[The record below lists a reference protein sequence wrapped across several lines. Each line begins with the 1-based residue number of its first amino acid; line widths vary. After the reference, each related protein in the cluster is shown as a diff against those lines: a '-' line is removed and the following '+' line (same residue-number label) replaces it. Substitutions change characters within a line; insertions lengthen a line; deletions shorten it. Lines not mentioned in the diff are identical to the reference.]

1 MHIVSTT
8 SSTITFAPRAVETGV
23 SVKITDEETNTS
35 ATESLTATE
44 SGNFLSIT
52 PSYTFKEGR
61 YYNIKVSG
69 STELYRGKV
78 YCTNQTDLEK
88 FSVNNGEFTYY
99 EDTDNDN
106 QYIYR

>member
-8 SSTITFAPRAVETGV
+8 SSTITFAPRLVETNV

-44 SGNFLSIT
+44 SGNFLVIE

-61 YYNIKVSG
+61 YYNIKVTG
-69 STELYRGKV
+69 SNEIYRGKV

>member
-1 MHIVSTT
+1 MHIVTT
-8 SSTITFAPRAVETGV
+8 TDKKIYFVPRAFDTSV
-23 SVKITDEETNTS
+23 SVKITDEETNVST
-35 ATESLTATE
+35 TESLTATKE
-44 SGNFLSIT
+44 ANYLHIT
-52 PSYTFKEGR
+52 PSYTFVEGR
-61 YYNIKVSG
+61 YYSFRVSG
-69 STELYRGKV
+69 SNEIYRGKV